1 MINIPKGTKDVLP
14 QESYK
19 WHFIENTAMNVAKI
33 YNFKEIRTP
42 VFEHTELF
50 LRGIGDSTDIVNKEM
65 YTFLDKGERSITL
78 KPEGTACVARSY
90 IENGLFNEMQPIKMY
105 YLTPIFRYERPQAGR
120 LRQHHQFG
128 VEAFGSDNP
137 SMDAEVISLGINFYK
152 QLGLTDI
159 IVQINN
165 IGCVDDRVKYNQA
178 LKEFFAPHLKNM
190 CEDCAVR
197 YKKNT
202 LRMLDCKV
210 EECQNTIKN
219 APKISDYLCEDCKA
233 HFAKLLVI
241 LDSLNIKYKLNTN
254 LVRGLDYYTQTVFEF
269 IAEGISGFSGVIGG
283 GGRYDNLIDTL
294 GGKHTPAVGFGTGL
308 ERIMGAMESAGIN
321 FSDFDYKPDVFIANV
336 GENPFLKAVIL
347 AKEMRDRGL
356 IAEYDQLN
364 RSVKSQFKYADKI
377 KARYV
382 ITIGDDELIK
392 DEAEVK
398 NMLNGATV
406 TVKLKFIVDFL
417 EELILTK

>member
-1 MINIPKGTKDVLP
+1 
-14 QESYK
+14 
-19 WHFIENTAMNVAKI
+19 
-33 YNFKEIRTP
+33 
-42 VFEHTELF
+42 
-50 LRGIGDSTDIVNKEM
+50 
-65 YTFLDKGERSITL
+65 
-78 KPEGTACVARSY
+78 
-90 IENGLFNEMQPIKMY
+90 
-105 YLTPIFRYERPQAGR
+105 
-120 LRQHHQFG
+120 
-128 VEAFGSDNP
+128 
-137 SMDAEVISLGINFYK
+137 
-152 QLGLTDI
+152 
-159 IVQINN
+159 
-165 IGCVDDRVKYNQA
+165 
-178 LKEFFAPHLKNM
+178 
-190 CEDCAVR
+190 
-197 YKKNT
+197 
-202 LRMLDCKV
+202 
-210 EECQNTIKN
+210 
-219 APKISDYLCEDCKA
+219 
-233 HFAKLLVI
+233 
-241 LDSLNIKYKLNTN
+241 
-254 LVRGLDYYTQTVFEF
+254 QTVFEF

>member
-308 ERIMGAMESAGIN
+308 ERIMGAMESASIN